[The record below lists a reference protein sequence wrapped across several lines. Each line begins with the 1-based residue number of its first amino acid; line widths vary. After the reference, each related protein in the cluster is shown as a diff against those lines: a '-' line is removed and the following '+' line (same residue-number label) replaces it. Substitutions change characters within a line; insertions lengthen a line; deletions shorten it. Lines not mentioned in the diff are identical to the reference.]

1 MPGEILKKRR
11 EELGQDLKNIAHIL
25 KIRYDYLKAI
35 EANLFE
41 KIPAQVYTKAYIRQ
55 YAKYLGV
62 SVEPVIEK
70 YMQKISPPVQEP
82 ASLPKKEEPKK
93 RKFQLPLIAIPA
105 LALVLIGVYISYPR
119 KSEHKYSEKPKTAS
133 VQKTSSAK
141 QTVQKTIVTG
151 SVKDNTTKPE
161 KQEPKKT
168 KGYALEIRASEITW
182 LKVNVDN
189 KQEKD
194 LTLKQGESIKFSADK
209 SFSLLIGNAGGIKL
223 ILDGKD
229 IGNIGS
235 MGEVVSVNLPFN
247 KHTNNSN
254 AN

>member
-1 MPGEILKKRR
+1 VPGEILKKRR
-11 EELGQDLKNIAHIL
+11 EELGQDLKKIAHIL

-35 EANLFE
+35 E
-41 KIPAQVYTKAYIRQ
+41 
-55 YAKYLGV
+55 YLGIN
-62 SVEPVIEK
+62 SEPIIEK
-70 YMQKISPPVQEP
+70 YIQKTSPPVTEP
-82 ASLPKKEEPKK
+82 VLPLKKEEPKK

-119 KSEHKYSEKPKTAS
+119 KAEHKYSEKPKTAS

-151 SVKDNTTKPE
+151 STKDNTTKSE
-161 KQEPKKT
+161 KQQTKKT
-168 KGYALEIRASEITW
+168 KGYALEIRASETTW
-182 LKVNVDN
+182 LKINVDN

-235 MGEVVSVNLPFN
+235 MGEVVSVNLPSN
-247 KHTNNSN
+247 QHTNNSN